1 MGLCDLFN
9 ITQLLGVNIRAFQS
23 RLGWNLSTYPK
34 TSHGTQ
40 ASLSPRRRVRLFKNN
55 CTRPLE
61 PSKCGPFP
69 FMSSS
74 LDELGKVLLKK
85 MSWVIILR
93 VHRGNRWLRTNDLDK
108 HNLASSEVPQQGL
121 QVTLWTQRGLGLIES
136 CQPWGA
142 LSRPCINSETHGHR
156 PTPHPSRCRS

>member
-1 MGLCDLFN
+1 MRPVQYHTASGSEHQSLPIQVRVEPPLEAL
-9 ITQLLGVNIRAFQS
+9 TQKHHMVPRPLWVLDEECG
-23 RLGWNLSTYPK
+23 
-34 TSHGTQ
+34 
-40 ASLSPRRRVRLFKNN
+40 SLKNN

-74 LDELGKVLLKK
+74 LEELGKVLLKK

-136 CQPWGA
+136 CQLWGA

-156 PTPHPSRCRS
+156 PTPHPSRCRN